1 MLQIMTGAAESN
13 RRPASSRAVLKRS
26 VLLYT
31 LLRIGESLGEEKK
44 KALVGDGLFLMSPN
58 LFHKLSEIF

>member
-1 MLQIMTGAAESN
+1 
-13 RRPASSRAVLKRS
+13 V
-26 VLLYT
+26 
-31 LLRIGESLGEEKK
+31 ESLGEEKK